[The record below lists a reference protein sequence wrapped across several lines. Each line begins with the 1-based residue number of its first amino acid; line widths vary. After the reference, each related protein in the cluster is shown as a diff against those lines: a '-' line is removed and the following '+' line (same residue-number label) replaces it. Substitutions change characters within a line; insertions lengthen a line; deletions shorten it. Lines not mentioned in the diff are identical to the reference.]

1 MLPIIE
7 LFEQFGYNQNHRCI
21 DELDNTQSSL
31 LRGKGSHIIEV
42 KRMRKKEMCLKVDCI
57 ENKIEFQTSYFVGID
72 WIVENELSV
81 YVQPKLNKDA
91 VEINYITMLLDAIQ
105 EPENIKHLD
114 ELVHIDF
121 HKPSIQINQSQDIL
135 SPFLIA
141 QYLQLLKLIVRKGLK
156 KSYYT
161 VTENLNAKVK
171 GKILIGAN
179 IKRNTVIGRHT
190 HTVCQ
195 YQEFGVNCDE
205 NKILKKAYQFSR
217 NVIQQYKL
225 AFDIQPLTELITYIN
240 PAFEQVTENI
250 DTNKVKYYKPNPLY
264 KEYKQAIKLA
274 MLILKRFSYNITKAE
289 NKQVSTPPFWIDM
302 SKLFELYTF
311 NKLRKIFPH
320 PGEVMY
326 HISAVQNQELD
337 FLIKSNDG
345 KYIFVVDTKYKP
357 QYENGIVKVEDIRQ
371 VSGYARIKSVYKK
384 LGYNDYNHLLKCLII
399 YSHQACDERIS
410 KECFDIWPDN
420 DAKKIRPEKGYAE
433 FYKLGIKLPEM
444 QTKQAQ

>member
-7 LFEQFGYNQNHRCI
+7 LFEQFGYNQSYRCI
-21 DELDNTQSSL
+21 DKIDDDQSSL
-31 LRGKGSHIIEV
+31 LRLKGSHIRTV
-42 KRMRKKEMCLKVDCI
+42 KRMRKDEMCLKIDCN
-57 ENKIEFQTSYFVGID
+57 EHKIEFQTSYFVGVD
-72 WIVENELSV
+72 WIVENQLSV
-81 YVQPKLNKDA
+81 YVQPKLNKDTA
-91 VEINYITMLLDAIQ
+91 EINYIKMLLDAIQ

-114 ELVHIDF
+114 ELVYIDF
-121 HKPSIQINQSQDIL
+121 HKPAIQINQSQDIL

-161 VTENLNAKVK
+161 VTENMNAKVK

-179 IKRNTVIGRHT
+179 IKQNTVIGRHT
-190 HTVCQ
+190 HTICQ

-205 NKILKKAYQFSR
+205 NKILKRAYQLSR
-217 NVIQQYKL
+217 NVIQQYKSVI
-225 AFDIQPLTELITYIN
+225 DIQPVTELINYIH

-250 DTNKVKYYKPNPLY
+250 DINKVKQYKPNPIY
-264 KEYKQAIKLA
+264 KEYQQAIKLA
-274 MLILKRFSYNITKAE
+274 ILILKRFSYNITKTE
-289 NKQVSTPPFWIDM
+289 DNQVNTPPFWIDM

-311 NKLRKIFPH
+311 SKLRKVFPH
-320 PGEVMY
+320 SGEVMY
-326 HISAVQNQELD
+326 HIGAVQNQELD
-337 FLIKSNDG
+337 FLIKSNDE

-357 QYENGIVKVEDIRQ
+357 QYENGMVKVEDIRQ

-399 YSHQACDERIS
+399 YSHQICDDHLT
-410 KECFDIWPDN
+410 KDHFDLGSEN
-420 DAKKIRPEKGYAE
+420 DIKQLREEKGYAE

-444 QTKQAQ
+444 QTKQAL